1 MTYLVWLIKYLGF
14 RIWLW
19 FLFSL
24 CLNFMWKGGDG
35 LIIKATSWE
44 IKNYSL
50 NDIEKD
56 GVGSSRY
63 VAIKNAIRGDSY
75 VYTKRLGMIESVL
88 YPIISQERL
97 SELAK
102 INMEN
107 QEKTED
113 LLSLTTSNP
122 NLKIRAVVKM
132 PVSFS
137 EDKIE
142 SWANEY
148 LAREEGELEGIVL
161 KGWDAFDTDDSKL
174 LIGMRI
180 GLHDDLIIIEKGKEP
195 PLIYISLIYLIGGA
209 LLYIILFIEPY
220 HQHLNRKSER
230 KNESAQ

>member
-113 LLSLTTSNP
+113 LFSLTTSNP
-122 NLKIRAVVKM
+122 NLKIRAVVKV
-132 PVSFS
+132 PVSF
-137 EDKIE
+137 
-142 SWANEY
+142 
-148 LAREEGELEGIVL
+148 
-161 KGWDAFDTDDSKL
+161 
-174 LIGMRI
+174 
-180 GLHDDLIIIEKGKEP
+180 
-195 PLIYISLIYLIGGA
+195 
-209 LLYIILFIEPY
+209 
-220 HQHLNRKSER
+220 
-230 KNESAQ
+230 